1 MPFGHNGRMSSKAPL
16 TILASEADS
25 LLDQAKKYRAELEAL
40 GPDDSRRAVYETI
53 IRDLLER
60 SRRLSSAV
68 TLTAKSS

>member
-1 MPFGHNGRMSSKAPL
+1 MMSSDPL
-16 TILASEADS
+16 TVLSSEADS
-25 LLDQAKKYRAELEAL
+25 LLEQAKKYRMELEQL
-40 GPDDSRRAVYETI
+40 PSGDPRREVYEKF